1 MITIR
6 KYTTTV
12 IKPYRGYIGHAVAE
26 YARNKNIPHEKLH
39 RENHYPKEFLDSYFK
54 KNPAPTFNRKCKP
67 ITIEMMKLLPMIKLF
82 VCPQSDENLTSDGKY
97 VFLGKKAIGFWKN

>member
-12 IKPYRGYIGHAVAE
+12 IKPYRGYLGHIVAE
-26 YARNKNIPHEKLH
+26 QARKQNIPHEKLH

-54 KNPAPTFNRKCKP
+54 KNPAPIFNKKCKP
-67 ITIEMMKLLPMIKLF
+67 ITIEMMKLLPIKLF
-82 VCPQSDENLTSDGKY
+82 VWPESDENLTSDGKY
-97 VFLGKKAIGFWKN
+97 VFLGKKAIGFWKD